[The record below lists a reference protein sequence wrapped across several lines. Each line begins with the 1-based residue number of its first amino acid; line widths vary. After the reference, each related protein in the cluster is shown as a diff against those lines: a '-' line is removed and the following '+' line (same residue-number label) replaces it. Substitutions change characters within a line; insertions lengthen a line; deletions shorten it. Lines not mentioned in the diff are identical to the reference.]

1 MQLSFED
8 KGHKYT
14 TRSFQYMR
22 TTCLSPTAKLA
33 SFLFKGRRLS
43 QASLELSSSRGVF
56 GSRESERKKRER
68 RERREKIKAKL
79 KNKTLFT
86 KAVKMKTYKS
96 PKKLVFTLIHLFSLL
111 QNMRG
116 IYKPPQG
123 MKLPKTLITRLSY
136 RTFR

>member
-1 MQLSFED
+1 M
-8 KGHKYT
+8 HN
-14 TRSFQYMR
+14 
-22 TTCLSPTAKLA
+22 PTAKLA

-86 KAVKMKTYKS
+86 KAVTYKIFS
-96 PKKLVFTLIHLFSLL
+96 HCCFTDCCLGL
-111 QNMRG
+111 QNKRG
-116 IYKPPQG
+116 FI
-123 MKLPKTLITRLSY
+123 
-136 RTFR
+136 

>member
-14 TRSFQYMR
+14 TRNFLVHEDNMPN
-22 TTCLSPTAKLA
+22 PTAKLA

-68 RERREKIKAKL
+68 REKREKIKAKL
-79 KNKTLFT
+79 K
-86 KAVKMKTYKS
+86 
-96 PKKLVFTLIHLFSLL
+96 
-111 QNMRG
+111 
-116 IYKPPQG
+116 
-123 MKLPKTLITRLSY
+123 
-136 RTFR
+136 